1 MILPALLAVL
11 LVRIVLTYGVFND
24 TIDEQG
30 HLRDGLD
37 LLATGRNE
45 AEAQHPPLAR
55 IFLAALPYYRGGL
68 RREGDTLWNG
78 GPWTRR
84 ELPYYWYTLSLARAG
99 NLVFAVLALVIAWL
113 WAARLHG
120 PRAGPVAG
128 LLLVCCPN
136 FLAHAGLATLD
147 MAGAATVFAAAYCFW
162 RWSLE
167 PSWRWSVVSAIAFA
181 LAVLTKFS
189 ALVFLPP
196 LAVAY
201 FLLAR
206 PQFRLAPVALFAVLT
221 TVLVWAGYGFDVGP
235 IAPAGHRYLSAYPM
249 GPESTLA
256 RRVSR
261 ILGTNTIPAPRLVQG
276 LIDLASH
283 NQTGHPAYLLGRHSQ
298 TGWWYYFPVAL
309 AVKTTLPLLL
319 LAALALWRVARPKL
333 LPPLLGAL
341 AVLAVSMPGN
351 INIGVRH
358 ILPVYLF
365 CAVLAS
371 GLVAAAP
378 LARLAK
384 VATVALIGWHVIESL
399 RAHPDYLPYFN
410 QIARGREE
418 RFLADSNLD
427 WGQDLARLAH
437 YVRDHNITSIQ
448 VKCSGF
454 VDLPKLGIPA
464 RPFTG
469 DPGWVAI
476 SANYLVGL
484 GPHQEAVEWAHART
498 PRARIGRSIWIYYEP
513 VIQSNRK
520 P

>member
-1 MILPALLAVL
+1 MILPALVAVL

-37 LLATGRNE
+37 LLATGRNQ

-68 RREGDTLWNG
+68 RREGETLWNG

-99 NLVFAVLALVIAWL
+99 NLVFAVLALLIAWL
-113 WAARLHG
+113 WAGRLHG
-120 PRAGPVAG
+120 PRAAPVAG

-147 MAGAATVFAAAYCFW
+147 IAGAATVFAAAYCFW
-162 RWSLE
+162 RWSEE
-167 PSWRWSVVSAIAFA
+167 PSWRWSMVSALAFA
-181 LAVLTKFS
+181 LAVLAKFS

-206 PQFRLAPVALFAVLT
+206 PQLRLAPVAVFAVLT
-221 TVLVWAGYGFDVGP
+221 TVVVWAGYGFDVGP
-235 IAPAGHRYLSAYPM
+235 IAPSGHNYLSAYPM
-249 GPESTLA
+249 GPDSALA

-261 ILGTNTIPAPRLVQG
+261 FLGTHTIPAPRLFQG
-276 LIDLASH
+276 LIDLGSH
-283 NQTGHPAYLLGRHSQ
+283 NQTGHPAYVLGRHSQ

-319 LAALALWRVARPKL
+319 LIAIALWRVPRPKL
-333 LPPLLGAL
+333 LPPLLGVL
-341 AVLAVSMPGN
+341 VVLAVSMPGN

-358 ILPVYLF
+358 ILPVFLF

-371 GLVAAAP
+371 GLVVSGP
-378 LARLAK
+378 RLAGF
-384 VATVALIGWHVIESL
+384 VTVALIGWHVVESL
-399 RAHPDYLPYFN
+399 HAHPDYLPYFN

-427 WGQDLARLAH
+427 WGQDLARLAG
-437 YVRDHNITSIQ
+437 YVRDNNITSIQ
-448 VKCSGF
+448 IKCSGF

-464 RPFTG
+464 KPFTG
-469 DPGWVAI
+469 EPGWVAI
-476 SANYLVGL
+476 SANYRVGL
-484 GPHQEAVEWAHART
+484 RPHTEAVEWARARQ
-498 PRARIGRSIWIYYEP
+498 PRARVGRSIWIYYEP
-513 VIQSNRK
+513 VIQSSRK